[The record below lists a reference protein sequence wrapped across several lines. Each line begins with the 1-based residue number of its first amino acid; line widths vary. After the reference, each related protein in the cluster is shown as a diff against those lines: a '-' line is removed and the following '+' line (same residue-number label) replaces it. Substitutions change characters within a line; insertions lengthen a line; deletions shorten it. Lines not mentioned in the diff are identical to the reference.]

1 MNLTYISRTLISD
14 RGHDDARL
22 LAETD
27 IPSINAPIV
36 ILGDPGLGKTELTK
50 TLEAQFGFKRVT
62 GGAFYRNQNIARY
75 STPPNSKLIIDG
87 LDEITSSSGV
97 SAIDEVLKKL
107 SGAGNP
113 NFILSCR
120 SADWQGS
127 TDRYK
132 ISEDYGVEPVTL
144 HLQPFTYQ
152 DATAFLRSYDE
163 TIDVER
169 VSYELC
175 GRGTHRSWRRGRL
188 ASHCRSPSYTEPVR
202 RQTAHT

>member
-1 MNLTYISRTLISD
+1 MELQDLN
-14 RGHDDARL
+14 
-22 LAETD
+22 
-27 IPSINAPIV
+27 
-36 ILGDPGLGKTELTK
+36 GLSFRAYTK

-169 VSYELC
+169 VLDYLDEHDLREFYINPLTLTLVSEIATAGEGLPK
-175 GRGTHRSWRRGRL
+175 GRADLLDRASKLLTHERNPAHQRSSVAQSSR
-188 ASHCRSPSYTEPVR
+188 
-202 RQTAHT
+202 